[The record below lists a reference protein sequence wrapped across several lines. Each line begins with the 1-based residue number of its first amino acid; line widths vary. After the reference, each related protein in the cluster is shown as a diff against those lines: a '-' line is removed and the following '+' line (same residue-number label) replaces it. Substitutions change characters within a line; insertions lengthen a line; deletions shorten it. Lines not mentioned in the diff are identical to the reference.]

1 MLEIRNVSMLPDGR
15 SIVETWGTHRFRIM
29 ERGVMDG
36 YVIGRV
42 ERVDDIDDEV
52 SQPREPNV
60 GGGVYGGPTSGGNA
74 SAPSNEELLA
84 VCHEFLEELKEGT
97 PWVGQHLHNNYMA
110 MPEDIAQF
118 SFWMTLVGTII
129 FYGGRTLFFG
139 PLAPTDRRV

>member
-1 MLEIRNVSMLPDGR
+1 MLEIRDVSMLPDGR

-52 SQPREPNV
+52 PQGPNV
-60 GGGVYGGPTSGGNA
+60 TEGVYGGPINGRNA

-129 FYGGRTLFFG
+129 FRMDL
-139 PLAPTDRRV
+139 PHISAP